1 VHWGIARFL
10 LRRVGLSL
18 VTLFLVSIIIFGA
31 TQILPG
37 DAARAILGHQ
47 ATPAGLAELRKQL
60 HLYRSPVR
68 QYTDWIGGVA
78 HGDLGKSLVEQRPV
92 TSVISSRIGNS
103 AVLLLFAAI
112 SIPFWVALGTF
123 LALRRDGPL
132 DIVTSVLVLMLAA
145 LPEFVL
151 AIILV
156 LLFGTTVF
164 HIFPA
169 VSLIDPTHSIWG
181 QLHKTVLLA
190 ITLALA
196 VAPHI
201 IRIMRAAT
209 IDVLESDYVEMA
221 RLKGL
226 PERTVIVRHALPNAI
241 APAIQIIALS
251 LAWVAGGVVVVEFV
265 FGYAG
270 IGSGLVDAVSGRDVP
285 VVQALTLLIAALYI
299 VLNLAA
305 DIATILVSPRVR
317 TSLR

>member
-1 VHWGIARFL
+1 MPWGIARFL
-10 LRRVGLSL
+10 VRRTALSV
-18 VTLFLVSIIIFGA
+18 VTLFLVSLVIFGA
-31 TQILPG
+31 TQLLPG

-60 HLYRSPVR
+60 HLDRSPVQ
-68 QYTDWIGGVA
+68 QYTDWISGIA
-78 HGDLGKSLVEQRPV
+78 HLNLGESVVEQRPV
-92 TSVISSRIGNS
+92 TKVIGTRIGNS
-103 AVLLLFAAI
+103 AVLFLFAAL
-112 SIPFWVALGTF
+112 SIPLWVALGAF

-132 DIVTSVLVLMLAA
+132 DVVVSVAVLGLAA

-190 ITLALA
+190 ITLMLA
-196 VAPHI
+196 IAPHI
-201 IRIMRAAT
+201 IRIMRAAM
-209 IDVLESDYVEMA
+209 IDVLESDYIEMA

-226 PERTVIVRHALPNAI
+226 PERVVVRRHALPNAI

-270 IGSGLVDAVSGRDVP
+270 IGSGLVDAVSERDVP
-285 VVQALTLLIAALYI
+285 VVQALTLLIAGTYI
-299 VLNLAA
+299 VLNLFA

>member
-10 LRRVGLSL
+10 LRRIVLSL
-18 VTLFLVSIIIFGA
+18 VTLFLVSIVIFSA

-37 DAARAILGHQ
+37 DAARAILGHE

-68 QYTDWIGGVA
+68 QYTDWVEGIA
-78 HGDLGKSLVEQRPV
+78 RLDLGQSLVQQRPV

-103 AVLLLFAAI
+103 AVLFLFAAL
-112 SIPFWVALGTF
+112 SIPFWVAFGSV

-132 DIVTSVLVLMLAA
+132 DVVASVAVLAVAA

-190 ITLALA
+190 ITLMLA

-201 IRIMRAAT
+201 IRIMRAAM
-209 IDVLESDYVEMA
+209 IDVLDSDYSEMA

-285 VVQALTLLIAALYI
+285 VVQALTLLIAATYI

-317 TSLR
+317 TSL

>member
-1 VHWGIARFL
+1 MHWGIARFL
-10 LRRVGLSL
+10 IRRIGWSL
-18 VTLFLVSIIIFGA
+18 VTLFLVSVIIFAA
-31 TQILPG
+31 TQVLPG
-37 DAARAILGHQ
+37 DAARAILGHE
-47 ATPAGLAELRKQL
+47 ATPAGLAELRAKL
-60 HLYRSPVR
+60 HLNRTPVR
-68 QYTDWIGGVA
+68 QYLDWIEGIA
-78 HGDLGKSLVEQRPV
+78 HLNLGESLVEQRPV
-92 TSVISSRIGNS
+92 SSVISSRIGNS
-103 AVLLLFAAI
+103 SVLFLFAAL
-112 SIPFWVALGTF
+112 SIPIWVALGIF

-132 DIVTSVLVLMLAA
+132 DVVLSVTVLALAA

-164 HIFPA
+164 HLFPA

-181 QLHKTVLLA
+181 QLNKTVLLA
-190 ITLALA
+190 VTLALA

-201 IRIMRAAT
+201 IRIMRAAM

-226 PERTVIVRHALPNAI
+226 PERTVIMRHALPNAI

-251 LAWVAGGVVVVEFV
+251 LAWVAGGVVVVEYV

-285 VVQALTLLIAALYI
+285 VVQALVLLIAAIYI
-299 VLNLAA
+299 VLNLIA

>member
-1 VHWGIARFL
+1 MPWGIVRFL
-10 LRRVGLSL
+10 ALRVMLSL
-18 VTLFLVSIIIFGA
+18 LTLFFVSVIIFSA
-31 TQILPG
+31 TQVLPG
-37 DAARAILGHQ
+37 DAARAILGHE
-47 ATPAGLAELRKQL
+47 ATPAGLAELRKEL

-68 QYTDWIGGVA
+68 QYVDWIEGMA
-78 HGDLGKSLVEQRPV
+78 QFDLGQSLVEQRPV
-92 TSVISSRIGNS
+92 SAVIGSRIGNS
-103 AVLLLFAAI
+103 AVLLLFAAL
-112 SIPFWVALGTF
+112 SIPFWVAIGAL
-123 LALRRDGPL
+123 LAVRRDRPL
-132 DIVTSVLVLMLAA
+132 DVVVSVIVLGLAA

-201 IRIMRAAT
+201 IRIMRAST

-226 PERTVIVRHALPNAI
+226 PERTVIIRHALPNAI

-285 VVQALTLLIAALYI
+285 VVQALTLLIAAVYI

-305 DIATILVSPRVR
+305 DVATILVSPRVR
-317 TSLR
+317 TSLK

>member
-10 LRRVGLSL
+10 LRRTGLSL
-18 VTLFLVSIIIFGA
+18 VTLFFVSIIIFA
-31 TQILPG
+31 STQILPG
-37 DAARAILGHQ
+37 DAARAILGHE
-47 ATPAGLAELRKQL
+47 ATPAGLAELRAQL
-60 HLYRSPVR
+60 HLNRSPPR
-68 QYTDWIGGVA
+68 QYADWIEGVA
-78 HGDLGKSLVEQRPV
+78 HLDLGESLVQQRPV
-92 TSVISSRIGNS
+92 TEVISSRIGNS
-103 AVLLLFAAI
+103 AVLFLFAAL
-112 SIPFWVALGTF
+112 SIPFWVGLGVL
-123 LALRRDGPL
+123 LALRRDKPL
-132 DIVTSVLVLMLAA
+132 DVLVSLTVLALAA

-151 AIILV
+151 AIVLV
-156 LLFGTTVF
+156 LFFGTTIF
-164 HIFPA
+164 HVFPA

-196 VAPHI
+196 IAPHI
-201 IRIMRAAT
+201 IRIMRAAM

-221 RLKGL
+221 RLKGM
-226 PERTVIVRHALPNAI
+226 PERLVIFRHALPNAL

-270 IGSGLVDAVSGRDVP
+270 IGSGLVDAVAGRDVP
-285 VVQALTLLIAALYI
+285 VVQALTLLIAATYI

>member
-1 VHWGIARFL
+1 VHWGIARFM
-10 LRRVGLSL
+10 LRRTALSL

-31 TQILPG
+31 TQVLPG
-37 DAARAILGHQ
+37 DAARAILGHE
-47 ATPAGLAELRKQL
+47 ATPAGLAELRQKL
-60 HLYRSPVR
+60 HLYGSPIQ
-68 QYTDWIGGVA
+68 QYARWIDGVA
-78 HGDLGKSLVEQRPV
+78 HLNLGESLVEQRPV
-92 TSVISSRIGNS
+92 TAVISSRIGNS
-103 AVLLLFAAI
+103 AVLFLFAAL
-112 SIPFWVALGTF
+112 SIPFWVAIGCV
-123 LALRRDGPL
+123 LALRRDGPV
-132 DIVTSVLVLMLAA
+132 DIGASVAVLGLAA

-151 AIILV
+151 AIMLV

-164 HIFPA
+164 HVFPA

-190 ITLALA
+190 ITLMLA
-196 VAPHI
+196 IAPHI
-201 IRIMRAAT
+201 IRIMRAAM
-209 IDVLESDYVEMA
+209 IDVLDSDYVEMA
-221 RLKGL
+221 RLKGV
-226 PERTVIVRHALPNAI
+226 PERAVIVRHAVPNAI

-251 LAWVAGGVVVVEFV
+251 LAWVAGGVVVVEYV

-285 VVQALTLLIAALYI
+285 VVQALTLLIAGLYI